1 MPANLSADTESQT
14 ASRFPTIEK
23 DAAVIETVNLLLDSL
38 SPGGVAD
45 WFAAKNRYLGGERPI
60 DLLSA
65 NQHDRVLEA
74 ARAFIE
80 GTYL

>member
-1 MPANLSADTESQT
+1 M
-14 ASRFPTIEK
+14 EK
-23 DAAVIETVNLLLDSL
+23 AEAVQATVLLLLDSL

-45 WFAAKNRYLGGERPI
+45 WLAAENRYLGACPI
-60 DLLSA
+60 DLIA
-65 NQHDRVLEA
+65 AGQHDRVLEA

>member
-1 MPANLSADTESQT
+1 M
-14 ASRFPTIEK
+14 EK
-23 DAAVIETVNLLLDSL
+23 AEVVAETVKLLLDSL

-45 WFAAKNRYLGGERPI
+45 WFAAENRYLGACPI
-60 DLLSA
+60 DLLA
-65 NQHDRVLEA
+65 AGEHDRVLEA